1 MLSIRKLQEVA
12 NVCQGAF
19 STWFHKYS
27 ECFLKKK
34 SICMGIDCW
43 ELFSR
48 LCWTLLMSDALNGA
62 LLLFPGTSCSLRDDS
77 TQLQLH
83 TPPQPPKPFTI
94 FSHPPLH
101 IPAVA
106 VLGLFFVSPLFF
118 SLHTWR
124 AELDRPSSLPSSWPY
139 RAWASSC
146 SPQQQRTLS
155 LSCYWFNAVKDHTFE
170 HMLR

>member
-1 MLSIRKLQEVA
+1 
-12 NVCQGAF
+12 
-19 STWFHKYS
+19 
-27 ECFLKKK
+27 
-34 SICMGIDCW
+34 MGIDCW

-101 IPAVA
+101 IPAIA

-124 AELDRPSSLPSSWPY
+124 AELDRPSSLISLALITALQGLSSLLQPSAATNIISELLLIQ
-139 RAWASSC
+139 C
-146 SPQQQRTLS
+146 SERS
-155 LSCYWFNAVKDHTFE
+155 HI
-170 HMLR
+170 